1 MLHQLIYTNLLVIAL
16 DIALLGIRY
25 ANMFYLQ
32 GAFKPCVYGV
42 KLKVEFVILNRLI
55 KSVRAR
61 GEQLVQP
68 STAPAQSSSRSQKA
82 SWWSRLRRTPTSQQ
96 TGDGVRAQNVQ
107 LEAFSGGNVRRLNS
121 QGSEVPIIETG
132 AHR

>member
-25 ANMFYLQ
+25 ADMFYLQ

-55 KSVRAR
+55 KRVRAR
-61 GEQLVQP
+61 GEQP
-68 STAPAQSSSRSQKA
+68 THPGITPQSLARSQKA
-82 SWWSRLRRTPTSQQ
+82 SWWSRLVRTSEHRSRE
-96 TGDGVRAQNVQ
+96 GVRPQNVQ
-107 LEAFSGGNVRRLNS
+107 LEAFGRGNSRRISS
-121 QGSEVPIIETG
+121 QGSEDPIIEAR
-132 AHR
+132 AHG